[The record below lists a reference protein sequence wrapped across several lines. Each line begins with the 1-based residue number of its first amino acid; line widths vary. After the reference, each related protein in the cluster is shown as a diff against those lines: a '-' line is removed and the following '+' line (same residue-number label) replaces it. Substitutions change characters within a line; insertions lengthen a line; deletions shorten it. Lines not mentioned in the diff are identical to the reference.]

1 MLKTIYPN
9 SEILKNYIEY
19 FYVFEGNWPQKLS
32 YLAFPHYFTGVS
44 FFKDIEIKRSNF
56 QVEFSESAKQ
66 NNHIEILGK
75 YLSPVR
81 INYQGKIK
89 EVSIIFKPLGINRFL
104 KNHYLLEAPM
114 FSQSFNNK
122 DWLNFGETFLSNQLD
137 LNILEE
143 FLLSEL
149 NETKEISEFEKC
161 LSYFH
166 HSEQDFL
173 IGEIAD
179 NLGINLKT
187 FQRHFTNHI
196 GCSPV
201 EYRRICRFRN
211 SIDSKIS
218 SNELKSLTE
227 ITFENNFFDQ
237 SYFIKEFK
245 KLTQH
250 NPKDFF
256 KVTHQIDGKNIIW
269 EIL

>member
-1 MLKTIYPN
+1 MLKIIHPN
-9 SEILKNYIEY
+9 SEILKKYIEY
-19 FYVFEGNWPQKLS
+19 FYVFEGDWQQKLS
-32 YLAFPHYFTGVS
+32 YLAFPHYLTCVS
-44 FFKDIEIKRSNF
+44 FLKDIEVRRSNF

-81 INYQGKIK
+81 INYHGKIK

-104 KNHYLLEAPM
+104 KKHYLLEAPI
-114 FSQSFNNK
+114 FSQSYNNK
-122 DWLNFGETFLSNQLD
+122 DWSKFGETFLSNQID

-149 NETKEISEFEKC
+149 NETKEISEFETC

-256 KVTHQIDGKNIIW
+256 KVTNQIDGKNIIW